1 MNNLHIRLPS
11 GFFQEVPMSMLQGID
26 RRVDSEKWCGDERT
40 NFKALKVT
48 ATTFVIVLIVWALF
62 AVLS

>member
-1 MNNLHIRLPS
+1 MSLHEGMN
-11 GFFQEVPMSMLQGID
+11 
-26 RRVDSEKWCGDERT
+26 RREDSEKWWGDERT
-40 NFKALKVT
+40 NFRALKVT

>member
-1 MNNLHIRLPS
+1 MS
-11 GFFQEVPMSMLQGID
+11 QEID
-26 RRVDSEKWCGDERT
+26 RRVDSEKWWGDERA
-40 NFKALKVT
+40 NFSALKVT

>member
-1 MNNLHIRLPS
+1 MEKEL
-11 GFFQEVPMSMLQGID
+11 M
-26 RRVDSEKWCGDERT
+26 SEKWWGDDST

>member
-1 MNNLHIRLPS
+1 
-11 GFFQEVPMSMLQGID
+11 MLQGID

>member
-1 MNNLHIRLPS
+1 MSLPEGMNQAESTP
-11 GFFQEVPMSMLQGID
+11 
-26 RRVDSEKWCGDERT
+26 KWWGDERT

>member
-1 MNNLHIRLPS
+1 MSLPEGMNR
-11 GFFQEVPMSMLQGID
+11 G
-26 RRVDSEKWCGDERT
+26 SEKWWGDERT